1 MTLRQ
6 QFSRF
11 AHAAALSFGL
21 AATSLLLAPQAQAE
35 APQVKTQVPGYYRLM
50 VGKAEVTALFDG
62 AIELDS
68 ALLKNAT
75 PNEIQHLLARLFT
88 NYPKMQTGVN
98 AFLINTGNT
107 LVLVDTGAAK
117 LFGPNLGQIA
127 ANLKAA
133 GYSPEQ
139 VDAVLITHLHADH
152 FGGLVG
158 ADGKPA
164 FAKAKILVPQA
175 DADYWLSVDS
185 AAQAPEGK
193 QGFFKL
199 ARDVA
204 APLIAAGQWKTFKP
218 GDELVPGFK
227 AVPTPGH
234 TPGHTA
240 YRLESEGQQLLLWG
254 DLVHSTAVQFA
265 KPDVTIEFDTDQKQ
279 AAASRRKVFAQTAA
293 ERTLIAGAHLPFPG
307 LGHVRAEGKGIYSW
321 VPVQYGPVK

>member
-1 MTLRQ
+1 MNFRPRLARLAQ
-6 QFSRF
+6 
-11 AHAAALSFGL
+11 AAALSLGL
-21 AATSLLLAPQAQAE
+21 AAAGLLATAPVRAE

-75 PNEIQHLLARLFT
+75 PNEIQHLLARLFA

-98 AFLINTGNT
+98 AFLINTGSQ

-117 LFGPNLGQIA
+117 LFGPTLGQVLG
-127 ANLKAA
+127 NLKAA
-133 GYSPEQ
+133 GYGPEQ

-152 FGGLVG
+152 FGGLIG
-158 ADGKPA
+158 ADGKPT
-164 FAKAKILVPQA
+164 FAKAKVLVPQA
-175 DADYWLSVDS
+175 DADYWLSADS

-193 QGFFKL
+193 RGFFKL
-199 ARDVA
+199 ARDAA
-204 APLIAAGQWKTFKP
+204 APLQAAGQWKTFKP
-218 GDELVPGFK
+218 GDELVPGFT

-240 YRLESEGQQLLLWG
+240 YLLTSEGQKLLLWG

-279 AAASRRKVFAQTAA
+279 AAASRRKTFAQTAA
-293 ERTLIAGAHLPFPG
+293 ERTLVAGAHLPFPG
-307 LGHVRAEGKGIYSW
+307 LGHVRAEGKGVYSW
-321 VPVQYGPVK
+321 IPVEFGPVK